1 MAERTSPWHPRAEYH
16 GNAILQVAEVWI
28 VISLVVV
35 IFGSTV
41 GTAFRVLCS
50 PTIRLP
56 WTIKAINDNWTA
68 ILVLAIPIFYRTA
81 KAVLERIRKFPL
93 GMELQDSEEEE
104 KKKTS

>member
-1 MAERTSPWHPRAEYH
+1 
-16 GNAILQVAEVWI
+16 
-28 VISLVVV
+28 
-35 IFGSTV
+35 
-41 GTAFRVLCS
+41 LCS

-56 WTIKAINDNWTA
+56 WTIKAINDNWKA

-104 KKKTS
+104 KKKTSSAAMTPSSSIEEEEDKD